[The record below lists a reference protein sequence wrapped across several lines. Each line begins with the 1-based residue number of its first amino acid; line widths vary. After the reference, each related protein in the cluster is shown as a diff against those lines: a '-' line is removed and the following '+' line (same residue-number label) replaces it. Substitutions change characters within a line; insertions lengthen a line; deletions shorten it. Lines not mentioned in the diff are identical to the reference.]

1 MIDGLRVLAL
11 IPARGGSKG
20 LPGKNILPLGGRPL
34 LAWTIRAARASRYID
49 RLVLSSDDPAIIAVA
64 EQEGCEVPFRRAPAL
79 ATDEASSVDVVVDAI
94 GRLPGHDIVVL
105 LQPTSPLR
113 EAADIDATLET
124 LSRRGAE
131 ACVTVRSAEEHPY
144 WTFRLD
150 DDARLSPYCTPADG
164 IPAQRQRLPAAWCLN
179 GAVYAARIP
188 AFLRSRSFLGPHTVA
203 QPMPAE
209 RSADIDTRA
218 DLERVE
224 QALRERADSLP
235 SSLPHRPK

>member
-1 MIDGLRVLAL
+1 VIDGLRVLAL

-20 LPGKNILPLGGRPL
+20 LPGKNLLPVGGRPL
-34 LAWTIRAARASRYID
+34 LAWTIHAARASRYVD

-64 EQEGCEVPFRRAPAL
+64 EREGCEVPFRRDAVL
-79 ATDEASSVDVVVDAI
+79 ATDEANSVDVVVDAI

-113 EAADIDATLET
+113 EASDIDATLET
-124 LSRRGAE
+124 LCRRGAE
-131 ACVTVRSAEEHPY
+131 ACVTVRLAEEHPY

-150 DDARLSPYCTPADG
+150 AAGQLSPYCTPADG
-164 IPAQRQRLPAAWCLN
+164 VPAQRQRLPEAWCLN

-188 AFLRSRSFLGPHTVA
+188 SFLRARSFLGAQTVA

-209 RSADIDTRA
+209 RSPDIDTRD
-218 DLERVE
+218 DLDRVE
-224 QALRERADSLP
+224 RLLRAHAETP
-235 SSLPHRPK
+235 SSPQPNRPT